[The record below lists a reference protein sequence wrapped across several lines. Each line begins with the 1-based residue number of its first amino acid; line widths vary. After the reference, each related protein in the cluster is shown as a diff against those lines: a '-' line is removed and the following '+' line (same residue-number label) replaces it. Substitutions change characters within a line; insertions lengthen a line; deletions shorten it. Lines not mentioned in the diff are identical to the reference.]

1 MRGEIIGVWSE
12 TWREI
17 WEPLAKHKI
26 FGKDLIPDLYREFFP
41 EPRVPEEPKPIHP
54 LDADGKIV
62 HPDDVEK
69 RSAYETAL
77 KQYNEDRAI
86 YEEIVSGGTK
96 GHDNFK
102 QNLESKVQEETSAVW
117 IFEKAHNVIVD
128 YGDDDYTNKYFLL
141 AERFLQKYSL
151 RYDLRR
157 PFTLHPTLSGLF
169 SRLFTELKTI
179 ASRDVHLN
187 SLFLEF
193 EDALRDLKL
202 GTTPSRMKTC
212 MQKQFNLI
220 EALSIM
226 NPGVTKNTLGAVC
239 GELNTWPHEN
249 IREAAKKMYGFGSDY
264 PGIRHGGKPAS
275 ALRDIEMRDL
285 VAVSILLAGFAPY
298 LTDQINSDI
307 VYRGS

>member
-1 MRGEIIGVWSE
+1 MRGEIIGVWPE
-12 TWREI
+12 IWREI
-17 WEPLAKHKI
+17 WKPLSEHKE
-26 FGKDLIPDLYREFFP
+26 FGNDLIPDLYREFFS
-41 EPRVPEEPKPIHP
+41 EPIMPEEPKPTHP
-54 LDADGKIV
+54 LDADGKVI
-62 HPDDVEK
+62 HPEDIAA
-69 RSAYETAL
+69 RAAYEEAL
-77 KQYNEDRAI
+77 GKYKEIRAT
-86 YEEIVSGGTK
+86 YEEIVSGGIK
-96 GHDNFK
+96 GHDKFR
-102 QNLESKVQEETSAVW
+102 QNLERKIQRETAAVS
-117 IFEKAHNVIVD
+117 FLEKAHEVIVG
-128 YGDDDYTNKYFLL
+128 YGDDEYTNKYFLSM
-141 AERFLQKYSL
+141 ERFLQKYSL

-179 ASRDVHLN
+179 TSRDIHLN

-193 EDALRDLKL
+193 EDALRDLKS
-202 GTTPSRMKTC
+202 GANSSRMKTC

-220 EALSIM
+220 EALSRA
-226 NPGVTKNTLGAVC
+226 NPGVTGTTLGVAC
-239 GELNTWPHEN
+239 NELNTWPHEN

-264 PGIRHGGKPAS
+264 PGIRHGGTAAN